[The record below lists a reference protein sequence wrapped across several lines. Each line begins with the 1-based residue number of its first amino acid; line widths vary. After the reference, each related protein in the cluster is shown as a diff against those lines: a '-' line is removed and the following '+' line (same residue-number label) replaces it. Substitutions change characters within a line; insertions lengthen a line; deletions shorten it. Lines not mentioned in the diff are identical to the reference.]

1 MKTQTQLRVPY
12 GFSVHGEEEIAAVV
26 EVLKGNTALGE
37 RTKEFEAKVAKL
49 FGKKYGIMVNSGSS
63 ANLLAFE
70 ILNLPRGSEVI
81 TPLLTFATTVA
92 PIIQKGLVPVFCDV
106 NPETL
111 QIDLDQLEKVITKK
125 TRALMIPSLMG
136 NIPDLPRLQKIA
148 KKHKLYFIEDS
159 CDTLGGKINGK
170 PSGVFS
176 DISITSFY
184 GSHIINGAGGGG
196 MICVNNEKW
205 AQRLTVLRGWGRRS
219 SLFGE
224 KAGSEQLKNR
234 FRSKLGGVPYD
245 EKFVFSEIGY
255 NFLPL
260 EISSA
265 FALEQLKKF
274 PVFKAAREKNWASL
288 EKYFLQQNK
297 YFSIAK
303 KTPNVESVWLAFPI
317 FIKKDAPFN
326 RFELVKFL
334 EEHNIQTRP
343 VFTGNILKQPGFK
356 KFPHRAPFKN
366 YPNTEYIMKNALV
379 VGSHHGLNENQL
391 VYLKEVITKFVS
403 KYERS

>member
-1 MKTQTQLRVPY
+1 MKKEKYLRVPY
-12 GFSVHGEEEIAAVV
+12 GFSVHGKEEIAAVV
-26 EVLKGNTALGE
+26 KVLEGNTAMGDY
-37 RTKEFEAKVAKL
+37 TKEFEEKVAKM

-70 ILNLPRGSEVI
+70 LLNLPKGSEVI
-81 TPLLTFATTVA
+81 TPILTFSTTVA
-92 PIIQKGLVPVFCDV
+92 PIVQKGLVPVFCDV
-106 NPETL
+106 KKHTL
-111 QIDLDQLEKVITKK
+111 QINIDQLEKAITKK

-148 KKHKLYFIEDS
+148 RKHKVFLIEDS
-159 CDTLGGKINGK
+159 CDTLGGQINGQPTGK
-170 PSGVFS
+170 FS

-184 GSHIINGAGGGG
+184 GSHVINGAGGGG
-196 MICVNNEKW
+196 MIMVNNPKW
-205 AQRLTVLRGWGRRS
+205 AERLMILRGWGRRS

-224 KAGSEQLKNR
+224 KQNSEQLKNR
-234 FRSKLGGVPYD
+234 FRSKLSGVPYD

-274 PVFKAAREKNWASL
+274 PSFKAVRKNNWENL
-288 EKYFLQQNK
+288 KKYFFLNNK
-297 YFSIAK
+297 YFNYGETTPKTESI
-303 KTPNVESVWLAFPI
+303 WLAFPI
-317 FIKKDAPFN
+317 FIKPEAPFS

-334 EEHNIQTRP
+334 EDHNIQTRP

-356 KFPHRAPFKN
+356 NFKYKTPFTD
-366 YPNTEYIMKNALV
+366 YPNAEYIMRNAFV
-379 VGSHHGLNENQL
+379 VGSHHGLDQKQINHIKNS
-391 VYLKEVITKFVS
+391 ISDFIA
-403 KYERS
+403 KYE